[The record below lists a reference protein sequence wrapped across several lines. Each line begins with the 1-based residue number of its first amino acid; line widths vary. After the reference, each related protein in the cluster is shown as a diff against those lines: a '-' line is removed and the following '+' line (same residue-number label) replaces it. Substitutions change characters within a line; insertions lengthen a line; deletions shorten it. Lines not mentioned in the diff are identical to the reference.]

1 MKTTKKM
8 IDEAREMA
16 TACSPLV
23 AKVLNTMADELERL
37 PLADPLAYT
46 LACTYIGCNAASVE
60 ISIQDDSG
68 PWYLVTGLQNDYG
81 QQDEVDEAVEY
92 LDSRGLIKRDSKG
105 LVCVLD
111 DMGMSF
117 NCLED

>member
-1 MKTTKKM
+1 MKSTKDL
-8 IDEAREMA
+8 IEEAREMA

-23 AKVLNTMADELERL
+23 AKVLNTMADELERM
-37 PLADPLAYT
+37 PLADALAYRA
-46 LACTYIGCNAASVE
+46 ACTDIGCNAGTVE
-60 ISIQDDSG
+60 ISSQDDSG
-68 PWYLVTGLQNDYG
+68 PWYLVTGLRNDYG